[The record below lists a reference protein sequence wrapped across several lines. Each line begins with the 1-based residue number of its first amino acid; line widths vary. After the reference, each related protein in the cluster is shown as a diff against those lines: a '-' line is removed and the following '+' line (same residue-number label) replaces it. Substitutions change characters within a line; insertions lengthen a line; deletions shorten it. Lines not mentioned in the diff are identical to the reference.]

1 MGRPRRLKQQHHEQQ
16 APAFVH
22 QIKNTSIRRNMAQDK
37 VSIRISKEDMQKFNE
52 LASSLSMTKT
62 AVIKKIVND
71 GFAQTVEITNPTLL
85 ENFEKILT
93 VLENIEKQ
101 IKPLGDNVNQI
112 ARKINSNEKFTDQDR
127 RILANDL
134 KILEQVSSR
143 FETLSDLI
151 STKSKKA
158 VIKKRG
164 SK

>member
-1 MGRPRRLKQQHHEQQ
+1 
-16 APAFVH
+16 
-22 QIKNTSIRRNMAQDK
+22 MAQDK

-71 GFAQTVEITNPTLL
+71 GFAQTVEITNPTLIASYDKI
-85 ENFEKILT
+85 EK
-93 VLENIEKQ
+93 VLESIEKQ
-101 IKPLGDNVNQI
+101 LKPLGDNVNQI
-112 ARKINSNEKFTDQDR
+112 AKKINSGEKFTDQDR

-151 STKSKKA
+151 STKSKKS

>member
-1 MGRPRRLKQQHHEQQ
+1 
-16 APAFVH
+16 
-22 QIKNTSIRRNMAQDK
+22 MAQDK

>member
-1 MGRPRRLKQQHHEQQ
+1 
-16 APAFVH
+16 
-22 QIKNTSIRRNMAQDK
+22 MAQDK
-37 VSIRISKEDMQKFNE
+37 VSIRISKEDMAKFNG

-71 GFAQTVEITNPTLL
+71 GFAQTVEITNPTLIASY
-85 ENFEKILT
+85 EKIEK
-93 VLENIEKQ
+93 VLEGIEKQ
-101 IKPLGDNVNQI
+101 LKPLGDNVNQI
-112 ARKINSNEKFTDQDR
+112 AKKINSNEKFTDQDR

>member
-1 MGRPRRLKQQHHEQQ
+1 
-16 APAFVH
+16 
-22 QIKNTSIRRNMAQDK
+22 MAQDK
-37 VSIRISKEDMQKFNE
+37 VSIRISKEDMEKFNT

-71 GFAQTVEITNPTLL
+71 GFAQTAEITNPTLL
-85 ENFEKILT
+85 DNFEKIQAM
-93 VLENIEKQ
+93 LESIEKQ
-101 IKPLGDNVNQI
+101 LKPLGDNVNQI

-127 RILANDL
+127 KILASDL
-134 KILEQVSSR
+134 KILEQASSR

-151 STKSKKA
+151 STRTKKT